1 MVQSTVSPLLSQ
13 IQVWMLLLPWQPQM
27 IQIQLSNWC
36 NSVHLSIDLSKKFNT
51 VGLFATCGFFLRL
64 LQCLR
69 VSHKVM
75 SWVHYSSLL
84 FIAFS
89 SSSLT
94 YMTIHERSF
103 ARGEEHLGNGSLDQ
117 ERKFRLGSEV
127 NSLSL
132 SRCSSSDK
140 NDPLE
145 NFRLTSNIKWESS
158 ASPQTVSAVQSSIK
172 IQTSGHKS
180 LIRLHCRI

>member
-1 MVQSTVSPLLSQ
+1 MTTTDDTNKALELTQFCPSLF
-13 IQVWMLLLPWQPQM
+13 
-27 IQIQLSNWC
+27 
-36 NSVHLSIDLSKKFNT
+36 IDWSKKFNT
-51 VGLFATCGFFLRL
+51 AGQFATCGFFLRL
-64 LQCLR
+64 LQWLR
-69 VSHKVM
+69 VSHKVV

-103 ARGEEHLGNGSLDQ
+103 AAGEEHLGNGSLDQ
-117 ERKFRLGSEV
+117 ERRFRLGSEV

-158 ASPQTVSAVQSSIK
+158 ASPQTVSAV
-172 IQTSGHKS
+172 
-180 LIRLHCRI
+180 